1 LANLTS
7 QAPLQDLHDAYLA
20 DTRRNNL
27 RWLGICFVFLLL
39 VFLFSWIAE
48 VSPLKFW
55 KNIGNF
61 NSYIDRILH
70 LDNGDWVVS
79 HPAEWFWG
87 FKKWFLLMLET
98 ILMAYVGT
106 FFGCLGALLL
116 CFLASQNITKSK
128 TVVFICRR
136 FLEFSRTVPEL
147 VFALIFVFAFSL
159 GPLPGV
165 LAITIHSTGALGKLF
180 AEVVENIDM
189 KPVVGIVSCGGN
201 WWQKIRFGVIPQV
214 LPNFASYTL
223 LRFEIN
229 VRGAAV
235 MGFVGAGGIGETL
248 MTSIRRF
255 YYSDVSALLVMIVVT
270 VMLIDVATEKLRHT
284 MMDWESSI

>member
-1 LANLTS
+1 
-7 QAPLQDLHDAYLA
+7 
-20 DTRRNNL
+20 
-27 RWLGICFVFLLL
+27 
-39 VFLFSWIAE
+39 
-48 VSPLKFW
+48 
-55 KNIGNF
+55 
-61 NSYIDRILH
+61 
-70 LDNGDWVVS
+70 
-79 HPAEWFWG
+79 
-87 FKKWFLLMLET
+87 
-98 ILMAYVGT
+98 
-106 FFGCLGALLL
+106 L

-284 MMDWESSI
+284 MMDRESSI